1 MPGAAGAFGRPTE
14 RADEHVMSGA
24 PMGPGPG
31 PQVLG
36 PPAPVGADGPVSAML
51 NQLAQSSGNS
61 EIAQLAQKATSLG
74 Q

>member
-1 MPGAAGAFGRPTE
+1 
-14 RADEHVMSGA
+14 MSGA

-51 NQLAQSSGNS
+51 NQLARQSGNS